1 MSEPLL
7 PPASQGT
14 GRLRRQLGIVR
25 ALAVVGLVLVVVVAV
40 WSVVGIVT
48 LASQVSSLEAKV
60 DALTAALDDERG
72 AARESAGD
80 AGASVTGS
88 LPSPNPTSEAA
99 PATGNLVTPSGAGR
113 SGALVIGDPE
123 AAKVVEVYVDYQCPY
138 CQRWETEIGADL
150 MARALQPGSGLA
162 IRQYNM
168 AFLGETNRSL
178 DPPGASARAANAA
191 ACIYDHG
198 GDESFVDFNTAIFSS
213 PAEAARLET
222 PALAALAGSLGA
234 SAQAIACIEEGR
246 FMDFVAATTQAAFA
260 RGVTAT
266 PTVLVNGKVLRDSLN
281 DPQLR
286 SLLTM

>member
-1 MSEPLL
+1 MAEPLL
-7 PPASQGT
+7 PPAPQGT
-14 GRLRRQLGIVR
+14 GRLRRQLGVVR
-25 ALAVVGLVLVVVVAV
+25 ALAVVGLVLVVILAV

-60 DALTAALDDERG
+60 ESLTAALNQDRG
-72 AARESAGD
+72 VPGESAGD
-80 AGASVTGS
+80 AGASGTGS
-88 LPSPNPTSEAA
+88 LPSPGPTAEAA
-99 PATGNLVTPSGAGR
+99 PAAGDLAMPSGADR
-113 SGALVIGDPE
+113 SGALVVGDPGS
-123 AAKVVEVYVDYQCPY
+123 AKVVEVYVDYQCPY
-138 CQRWETEIGADL
+138 CQRWETQIGADL

-168 AFLGETNRSL
+168 AFLGEANRSL

-191 ACIYDHG
+191 ACVHHHE
-198 GDESFVDFNTAIFSS
+198 GDDAFVGFNTAIFSS
-213 PAEAARLET
+213 PTDAARLET
-222 PALAALAGSLGA
+222 RALVTLAVGLGV
-234 SAQAIACIEEGR
+234 SAEAVACIEDGR
-246 FMDFVAATTQAAFA
+246 FMEFVAATTQAAFA